1 MYEAML
7 MPCGSISCLKTL
19 ALYLPL
25 ALDAT
30 GGIHGFSPLHE
41 HKPLEQGEEHFFF
54 QSFLQ
59 ELIEGR
65 GMITDPTVLG
75 MLCLLSFTWVTLSRS
90 CREFLTAQK
99 GLPCSSQHQVSQ
111 NRERMCLFETQ
122 SLPQPM

>member
-41 HKPLEQGEEHFFF
+41 HKPLEQGEEHFFSVF
-54 QSFLQ
+54 FARTD
-59 ELIEGR
+59 R
-65 GMITDPTVLG
+65 GQRNDY
-75 MLCLLSFTWVTLSRS
+75 RS
-90 CREFLTAQK
+90 HCSGDAV
-99 GLPCSSQHQVSQ
+99 SSQLHLGHAVPKLQGTSDCTEGITLLFTAPGQSEQGENVS
-111 NRERMCLFETQ
+111 F
-122 SLPQPM
+122 